1 MAKIGRCVWGS
12 WSDAGDAAVKYLLHS
27 GGGREV
33 AGQGWTMALGWREY
47 QASLG
52 SDATDGRLGP
62 WHPTDQH
69 CIHTFLWQGPLR
81 CHRRQIGTEKRG
93 IQLTSSVHI
102 CLFHGAE
109 VAING
114 TVGSSTSG

>member
-1 MAKIGRCVWGS
+1 MAKIGLCVWGS

-52 SDATDGRLGP
+52 SDATDARLGP

-69 CIHTFLWQGPLR
+69 CPQNIPFVQLVTMIKYP
-81 CHRRQIGTEKRG
+81 QI
-93 IQLTSSVHI
+93 L
-102 CLFHGAE
+102 A
-109 VAING
+109 AIYL
-114 TVGSSTSG
+114 SHDESY